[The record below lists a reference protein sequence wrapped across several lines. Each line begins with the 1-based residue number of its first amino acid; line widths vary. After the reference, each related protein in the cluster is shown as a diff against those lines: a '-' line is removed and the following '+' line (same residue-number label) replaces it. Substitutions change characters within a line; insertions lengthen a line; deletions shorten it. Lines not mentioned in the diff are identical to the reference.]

1 MNEIEKIEAEEV
13 AQGKLLP
20 KTNIDNA
27 PRNLEAITE
36 LPRIV
41 RWRLALQLGFPNE
54 EYKQE
59 YKNASAFVQSHM
71 LRGALRAYDSWKRSQ
86 AKS

>member
-27 PRNLEAITE
+27 PRALEALIET
-36 LPRIV
+36 PRIV
-41 RWRLALQLGFPNE
+41 RWRLALQLGFPTE
-54 EYKQE
+54 EYKLE

-71 LRGALRAYDSWKRSQ
+71 LRGALRAYDAWKKSQ
-86 AKS
+86 R

>member
-13 AQGKLLP
+13 AQGKQLP
-20 KTNIDNA
+20 KVNLDNA
-27 PRNLEAITE
+27 PRDLQKLVE

-41 RWRLALQLGFPNE
+41 RWRLALQLGFPDE

-59 YKNASAFVQSHM
+59 YKNASAFIQSHM
-71 LRGALRAYDSWKRSQ
+71 LRGALRAYDAWKHRS
-86 AKS
+86 S